1 VARNIGPK
9 CRVCRRVGVKLFLK
23 GTRCDTAKCPM
34 EKEARPPG
42 QHGAKRVRMTDF
54 GIHFREIQRAKKMY
68 GVLQRQFARYYTEAE
83 RQPGNTGDHLVQGL
97 ERRLDNFVYRL
108 RFGLS
113 RDHARQLIL
122 HGHFRVNGKKVTI
135 PSVLVEAGDVIE
147 ASKKEKSKKLVADA
161 FAIRRVIEAPSWLK
175 VTEEPALSG
184 LVVQLPT
191 VRELQVPL
199 ESQLIVEY
207 MSR

>member
-1 VARNIGPK
+1 VARVLGPK
-9 CRVCRRVGVKLFLK
+9 CRICRRVGIKLFLK

-42 QHGAKRVRMTDF
+42 QHGAKRVRMTDY
-54 GIHFREIQRAKKMY
+54 GTHFREVQRAKRMY
-68 GVLQRQFARYYTEAE
+68 GVLQRQFARYYREAE
-83 RQPGNTGDHLVQGL
+83 RQPGNTGDHLVQAL
-97 ERRLDNFVYRL
+97 ERRLDNVVYRL
-108 RFGLS
+108 RFALS

-135 PSVLVEAGDVIE
+135 PSALVAAGDLVEA
-147 ASKKEKSKKLVADA
+147 AKREKSQKQVKESYAV
-161 FAIRRVIEAPSWLK
+161 RRVLELPSWLK
-175 VTEEPALSG
+175 VTEEPVLQG
-184 LVVQLPT
+184 LVVQLPA

>member
-1 VARNIGPK
+1 VARLLGPK
-9 CRVCRRVGVKLFLK
+9 CRLCRRAGVKLFLK

-54 GIHFREIQRAKKMY
+54 GIHFREVQRAKKMY
-68 GVLQRQFARYYTEAE
+68 GVLQRQFARYYREAE

-97 ERRLDNFVYRL
+97 ERRLDNVVYRL
-108 RFGLS
+108 RFALS

-122 HGHFRVNGKKVTI
+122 HGHFRVNGKKITI
-135 PSVLVEAGDVIE
+135 PSALVAAGDIIE
-147 ASKKEKSKKLVADA
+147 AAKKDKSKKIVADA
-161 FAIRRVIEAPSWLK
+161 FAIRRVIECPSWLK
-175 VTEEPALSG
+175 VAEEPVLSG
-184 LVVQLPT
+184 MVVQLPT

>member
-1 VARNIGPK
+1 MARLIGAK

-54 GIHFREIQRAKKMY
+54 GIHFREVQRAKKMY
-68 GVLQRQFARYYTEAE
+68 GVLQRQFARYYKEAE

-97 ERRLDNFVYRL
+97 ERRLDNVVYRMRL
-108 RFGLS
+108 ALS

-135 PSVLVEAGDVIE
+135 PSALVDAGDVIE
-147 ASKKEKSKKLVADA
+147 ASKREKSRKIVADA

-175 VTEEPALSG
+175 VTEEPVLQG

>member
-1 VARNIGPK
+1 
-9 CRVCRRVGVKLFLK
+9 
-23 GTRCDTAKCPM
+23 M

-54 GIHFREIQRAKKMY
+54 GIHFREVQRAKKMY
-68 GVLQRQFARYYTEAE
+68 GVLQRQFARYYKEAE

-97 ERRLDNFVYRL
+97 ERRLDNVVYRMRL
-108 RFGLS
+108 ALS

-135 PSVLVEAGDVIE
+135 PSALVDAGDVIE
-147 ASKKEKSKKLVADA
+147 ASKREKSRKIVADA

-175 VTEEPALSG
+175 VTEEPVLQG

>member
-1 VARNIGPK
+1 VARAIGPK

-54 GIHFREIQRAKKMY
+54 GIHFREVQRAKKMY
-68 GVLQRQFARYYTEAE
+68 GVLQRQFARYYREAE

-97 ERRLDNFVYRL
+97 ERRLDNVVYRMRL
-108 RFGLS
+108 ALS

-135 PSVLVEAGDVIE
+135 PSSLVQAGDIIE
-147 ASKKEKSKKLVADA
+147 ASKREKSKKLITDA
-161 FAIRRVIEAPSWLK
+161 FAIRRVIDAPSWLK
-175 VTEEPALSG
+175 VTEEPVLQG
-184 LVVQLPT
+184 LVVQLPA
-191 VRELQVPL
+191 VKELQVPL

>member
-1 VARNIGPK
+1 
-9 CRVCRRVGVKLFLK
+9 VKLFLK
-23 GTRCDTAKCPM
+23 GTRCDTAKCPI
-34 EKEARPPG
+34 EREARPPG

-54 GIHFREIQRAKKMY
+54 GIHFREVQRAKRLY
-68 GVLQRQFARYYTEAE
+68 GVLQRQFARYYREAE

-97 ERRLDNFVYRL
+97 ERRLDNVVYRL
-108 RFGLS
+108 RFALS

-122 HGHFRVNGKKVTI
+122 HGHFRVNGKKITI
-135 PSVLVEAGDVIE
+135 PSALVAAGDIIE
-147 ASKKEKSKKLVADA
+147 AAKKDKSKKIVADA
-161 FAIRRVIEAPSWLK
+161 FAIRRVIECPSWLK
-175 VTEEPALSG
+175 VAEEPVLSG
-184 LVVQLPT
+184 MVVQLPT